1 MNNGAK
7 NARNDGA
14 KNARAIIRLLIPAP
28 ADPTMPTAPIRII
41 GVWVMVHVAAVTGI
55 IAPAPSPGG
64 AGMGGKSDEHQ
75 RKPAHRHKQC
85 RKPFHRT
92 PRPLQATRTRVR
104 NLKAARVLLVATVP
118 RVQAL
123 VLAPTLAR
131 PKELRKPPS
140 LGLWRAKRQT
150 RSSALRPASGPDDQ
164 FRQPAAR

>member
-1 MNNGAK
+1 MNN
-7 NARNDGA
+7 GA

-75 RKPAHRHKQC
+75 CKAAHRHKQC

-92 PRPLQATRTRVR
+92 PRPLQATRTRA
-104 NLKAARVLLVATVP
+104 KTEKP
-118 RVQAL
+118 RACLQAL
-123 VLAPTLAR
+123 VLAPILAR
-131 PKELRKPPS
+131 PKALRKPPS
-140 LGLWRAKRQT
+140 LGVRRAKRQT
-150 RSSALRPASGPDDQ
+150 RSSAPASGPDHE
-164 FRQPAAR
+164 FRQSAAG

>member
-7 NARNDGA
+7 NARNNGA

-64 AGMGGKSDEHQ
+64 AGMGGKSNKHQ

-92 PRPLQATRTRVR
+92 PPFLLRATRARVR
-104 NLKAARVLLVATVP
+104 NLKAARVLLVAT
-118 RVQAL
+118 
-123 VLAPTLAR
+123 
-131 PKELRKPPS
+131 
-140 LGLWRAKRQT
+140 
-150 RSSALRPASGPDDQ
+150 
-164 FRQPAAR
+164 

>member
-1 MNNGAK
+1 MRWFHFFRCFLSVFSSTRRELGVEGDCSCAL
-7 NARNDGA
+7 DE
-14 KNARAIIRLLIPAP
+14 IRLLRPAP

-92 PRPLQATRTRVR
+92 PPSPLRPLGRACENR
-104 NLKAARVLLVATVP
+104 KAARL
-118 RVQAL
+118 
-123 VLAPTLAR
+123 
-131 PKELRKPPS
+131 
-140 LGLWRAKRQT
+140 
-150 RSSALRPASGPDDQ
+150 
-164 FRQPAAR
+164 